1 MDGEGCF
8 HIGITVN
15 KTMKLGYQIIP
26 EFTIVQHIRDENLL
40 YAIRDYFACGV
51 VQSNRGKND
60 NNPKWGERWCYRVR
74 AINDL
79 DRKIIPFF
87 KAFINWDFECLK

>member
-1 MDGEGCF
+1 
-8 HIGITVN
+8 
-15 KTMKLGYQIIP
+15 MKLGNQIIP
-26 EFTIVQHIRDENLL
+26 EFTIVQHIRDVNLL

-60 NNPKWGERWCYRVR
+60 NNPRWGQRWCYRVR

-79 DRKIIPFF
+79 DSKIIPFF
-87 KAFINWDFECLK
+87 I